1 MSSLVTFS
9 LLYCIKQVDSML
21 PCLCSGTDYRKRQN
35 VVRTSATHEPSGEC
49 ATPLFCSHHI
59 FDVMRLN
66 GEKTVLSAQHRPR
79 PAINYLQISNECVQ
93 SSTSA
98 RNIGVIFD
106 QLMSLEQHV
115 SSVCRKYAFPI
126 SVTFQRLETASRK
139 LILNF

>member
-9 LLYCIKQVDSML
+9 LLYCIKQVDSMW

-35 VVRTSATHEPSGEC
+35 VVRTSANFSD
-49 ATPLFCSHHI
+49 ATFLLSPH

-79 PAINYLQISNECVQ
+79 PAISYLQISNECVQ

-106 QLMSLEQHV
+106 QLMSVEQHV
-115 SSVCRKYAFPI
+115 SSVCIKYAFPI
-126 SVTFQRLETASRK
+126 SVTFQRLETASRN
-139 LILNF
+139 LILKF